1 MEKRTNRDV
10 STEADG
16 SFSGLPGDD
25 PLGIGRRQFL
35 HSVVNAGAAALLAS
49 QPAVSG
55 IAKAAEGAKSV
66 PPPDG
71 PPKPPPLYH
80 RMVGPA
86 IDDLQKP
93 WCFLAHTTTLIGVPW
108 MPDAVQV
115 TYDGAIYT
123 RHAELCFLYGDPL
136 QPVMQRQKHWLDG
149 WIPIVQCEWRHG
161 DIAYEVEMFGAVL
174 DGFTEENTLQ
184 FVRVRMRNTGQK
196 SAPAVFAAASRA
208 SGGEWRFGR
217 GEFLPTWTYE
227 MTNDALYRAGALV
240 YSFPAEGVKL
250 EAVAGRP
257 YERRFSG
264 EEYSIARQTAVGLAR
279 YAPTLSPGETVNLVF
294 KMPRVP
300 VENPRYVQAAQAA
313 DYDTYRERTVGYWQN
328 LLGKGNRITVSAER
342 EIEQA
347 HRATAAQVIL
357 ATRTTAGHHVQ
368 TDGLPYPENFLAS
381 APEYGHLYDSFR
393 LPDDYVRA
401 EVGFCRRDQQADG
414 MFLDVVLVHGAKAL
428 SSHGQAL
435 TFLLNHAIMS
445 RDDAYAREIWP
456 MVRQAVDFIR
466 HDHEH
471 EPHGL
476 MRPSLAYDAEMIKG
490 QYTSHNLWSLN
501 ALRAAVRV
509 ARMIGE
515 SGDAESWLRLHDSY
529 QNSVLKA
536 LEASAAPDGYV
547 PTGLYKFIIGE
558 AARKG
563 ISEWHFDQD
572 FENMLLAWPG
582 EALLPSDWR
591 VAGTVNRL
599 HETKYREGIMT
610 YRNCMHL
617 HHYIT
622 VNSTMQDVVA
632 GRDREALLD
641 TYHILLHCGSTFEG
655 FETLVY
661 PWTDRDTHP
670 DLPPPH
676 AWCAAKINNLIRNL
690 FVVELGGRYGLDE
703 GQRELRMFSVISPA
717 WVKPGGRIA
726 VEDAPTEFGV
736 ISASMQFRADG
747 ADVTF
752 NGHFHDPPREVV
764 FHIPYFVE
772 LVEFNSDAK
781 RASHDGADIR
791 VSPDVTRLRLTW
803 RKKPGVDRRTV
814 QDLLLMYRR
823 EHKFWAGTRSEEPPA
838 PKGFLTREE
847 EDIPPAPLSFI
858 VVRDAWQR
866 EYGRRFAAFVK
877 GGGKPVTVTA
887 PALRA

>member
-1 MEKRTNRDV
+1 MIRKRNNAFHLKHQNKRSPKSV
-10 STEADG
+10 
-16 SFSGLPGDD
+16 GDSSMQV
-25 PLGIGRRQFL
+25 GRRRFL
-35 HSVVNAGAAALLAS
+35 HSVISGGAAAFLTSSMAIPGTGEAA
-49 QPAVSG
+49 QPLTPHDA
-55 IAKAAEGAKSV
+55 
-66 PPPDG
+66 PPTSPA
-71 PPKPPPLYH
+71 LYE
-80 RMVGPA
+80 RMVSPE
-86 IDDLQKP
+86 IDDLNEP
-93 WCFLAHTTTLIGVPW
+93 WCFLAHTTTVIGMPW
-108 MPDAVQV
+108 MPEAVQV
-115 TYDGAIYT
+115 TYDGAIFT
-123 RHAELCFLYGDPL
+123 RNAELCFFYGDPL
-136 QPVMQRQKHWLDG
+136 RPVMQRQKRWLDG
-149 WIPIVQCEWRHG
+149 WIPIVQYGWRHENV
-161 DIAYEVEMFGAVL
+161 AYEVEMFGAIL
-174 DGFTEENTLQ
+174 DGFDEENTLQ
-184 FVRVRMRNTGQK
+184 FVRVHMRNTGQR
-196 SAPAVFAAASRA
+196 PVCAAFTAAIRA
-208 SGGEWRFGR
+208 SGDKWRFGDAH
-217 GEFLPTWTYE
+217 FLPTWTYE
-227 MTNDALYRAGALV
+227 MANGALFRSEALV
-240 YSFPAEGVKL
+240 YSFPIEGVKL
-250 EAVAGRP
+250 EAMANQP
-257 YERRFSG
+257 YARRFGGKEFSVT
-264 EEYSIARQTAVGLAR
+264 ERTAVGLAR
-279 YAPTLSPGETVNLVF
+279 YAPMLAPGEATDLVF

-300 VENPRYVQAAQAA
+300 TDDQHYIRTAQAA
-313 DYDTYRERTVGYWQN
+313 NYGIYRERTVQYWQS
-328 LLGKGNRITVSAER
+328 LLGEKTRITVTAER

-357 ATRTTAGHHVQ
+357 ATRTTDGRHVQ

-381 APEYGHLYDSFR
+381 APDYGHLYDSFR
-393 LPDDYVRA
+393 LPDSYVRA
-401 EVGFCRRDQQADG
+401 EVGFCRRDQLPNG

-445 RDDAYAREIWP
+445 RGNAYAREIWP

-471 EPHGL
+471 EAHGL

-529 QNSVLKA
+529 QSSVLKA
-536 LEASAAPDGYV
+536 LKASAAPDGYV
-547 PTGLYKFIIGE
+547 PTGLYKFLTGE

-563 ISEWHFDQD
+563 FGEWQTDQD

-599 HETKYREGIMT
+599 HDTKYREGIMT

-632 GRDREALLD
+632 GRDREALVD

-676 AWCAAKINNLIRNL
+676 AWCAAKINGLLRNM
-690 FVVELGGRYGLDE
+690 FVVELGGRYGVDE
-703 GQRELRMFSVISPA
+703 GQRDLRMFSVISPA
-717 WVKPGGRIA
+717 WVRPGERIA
-726 VEDAPTEFGV
+726 VEEAPTEFGI

-752 NGHFHDPPREVV
+752 KAHFYDQPRDVV

-772 LVEFNSDAK
+772 LVGLSGDAK
-781 RASHDGADIR
+781 RTSHDGADIR
-791 VSPDVTRLRLTW
+791 VSPDVRRLRLTW

-814 QDLLLMYRR
+814 QDLLLMYRG
-823 EHKFWAGTRSEEPPA
+823 EHKFWSGARSEEPPA

-847 EDIPPAPLSFI
+847 EDIPPTPLSFI
-858 VVRDAWQR
+858 VVRDAWRR
-866 EYGRRFAAFVK
+866 EYVRRFDEFVK
-877 GGGKPVTVTA
+877 AGGKPVTVTA
-887 PALRA
+887 PATRA